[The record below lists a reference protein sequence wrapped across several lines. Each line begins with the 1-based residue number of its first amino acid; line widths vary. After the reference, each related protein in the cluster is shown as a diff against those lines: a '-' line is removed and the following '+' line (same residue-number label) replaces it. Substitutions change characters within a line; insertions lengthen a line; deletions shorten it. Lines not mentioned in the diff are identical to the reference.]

1 MYLNHYNLKTRPFGI
16 SPDSSFLWLSEKH
29 TEALA
34 TLRYGIMNNKGFL
47 LVTGDVGT
55 GKTILINRLI
65 DELKIKVIL
74 ASIPDPEL
82 DALDFFK
89 ILAVEFNMN
98 AEFRSKGEFLIHFR
112 NFLQKAYTKK
122 FQVLLIIDEAQRLSH
137 ELLEQIRLL
146 SNIELD
152 DRKLINIF
160 FVGQPE
166 FNDIL
171 MEERNRAVR
180 QRIALRYNIDPL
192 TQNETYQ
199 YIKHRLR
206 IGGTTNGI
214 FTPDAVDEI
223 FSSTKGYPRLINI
236 ICDHALLS
244 GYVSGIH
251 EINRKV
257 IKECA
262 KEIIASTP
270 FGIHAAHGE
279 KQKEA
284 VTAGEDLAVFAE
296 PQKSAGSRRIGQ
308 IVSLI
313 TVAIVITLCAFFL
326 YHLVRG
332 SDYARLVNE
341 TTPRERTGLLPKKH
355 PESAGVN
362 DESNPQ
368 SMAPPSTSSQLSDRH
383 YRNQIQ
389 QPIPKAIETETPDNY
404 LQEKKIIP
412 PENTPDPG
420 NSEITEP
427 ATGFAD
433 APSLGEKIIVYFSN
447 NSNRL
452 SFPEKEKLDEF
463 VKLFSFSPKLRIIIE
478 GFTDAQ
484 GYYHYEKHL
493 SKFRAGVV
501 KDYLVAAGISPS
513 TIEVLGRGSDNPLAK
528 DYTFEGRRRNRRV
541 EVRVE

>member
-341 TTPRERTGLLPKKH
+341 TTPTE
-355 PESAGVN
+355 
-362 DESNPQ
+362 
-368 SMAPPSTSSQLSDRH
+368 
-383 YRNQIQ
+383 YRRMR
-389 QPIPKAIETETPDNY
+389 K
-404 LQEKKIIP
+404 
-412 PENTPDPG
+412 G
-420 NSEITEP
+420 
-427 ATGFAD
+427 
-433 APSLGEKIIVYFSN
+433 
-447 NSNRL
+447 
-452 SFPEKEKLDEF
+452 
-463 VKLFSFSPKLRIIIE
+463 
-478 GFTDAQ
+478 
-484 GYYHYEKHL
+484 
-493 SKFRAGVV
+493 
-501 KDYLVAAGISPS
+501 
-513 TIEVLGRGSDNPLAK
+513 
-528 DYTFEGRRRNRRV
+528 
-541 EVRVE
+541 